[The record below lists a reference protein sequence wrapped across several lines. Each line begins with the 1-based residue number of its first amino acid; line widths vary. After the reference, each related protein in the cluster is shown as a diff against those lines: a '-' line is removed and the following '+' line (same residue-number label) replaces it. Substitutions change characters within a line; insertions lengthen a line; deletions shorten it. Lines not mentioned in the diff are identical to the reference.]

1 MDYISIIVVGIVIG
15 VLVFVVYYFYD
26 ISEKVKNRFFE
37 FKKEV
42 DFFGENFEFFKK
54 QLFEKIN
61 EFERKLMILQVFFEV
76 DYDRIFCFL
85 ECVLKLE
92 FFFKEKFKSL
102 EKINVQFEYE
112 LGFFKK

>member
-54 QLFEKIN
+54 
-61 EFERKLMILQVFFEV
+61 
-76 DYDRIFCFL
+76 
-85 ECVLKLE
+85 
-92 FFFKEKFKSL
+92 
-102 EKINVQFEYE
+102 
-112 LGFFKK
+112 